1 MHNLSEELYEQKR
14 NQLQPWLTSN
24 WKNNAEQIVVRTLLV
39 NKANATISDES
50 YIATD
55 ANILPQNSI

>member
-24 WKNNAEQIVVRTLLV
+24 WKNNAEQIVVRTLLM
-39 NKANATISDES
+39 NKANATISDDS

-55 ANILPQNSI
+55 ANIFT